1 MQIFSIALVN
11 EVKQSEVAQ
20 SCPTLCDPM
29 DCSLQGSS
37 IHGIFQARVLEW
49 VAISKLNKY
58 LGLNF
63 HELLTFP
70 WSELIKIT
78 GGKNINE
85 HHAC

>member
-1 MQIFSIALVN
+1 MAYS
-11 EVKQSEVAQ
+11 
-20 SCPTLCDPM
+20 PP
-29 DCSLQGSS
+29 GSS
-37 IHGIFQARVLEW
+37 VHGIFQARILEW

-63 HELLTFP
+63 HELLTCP
-70 WSELIKIT
+70 LSELVKIT